1 MSNDG
6 LFASRYLLG
15 RTLGAGGGGTVRLA
29 RDRRRPG
36 ALVAVKQIA
45 ASTPEEGRARL
56 RELRLLRS
64 LRHPGIARA
73 LDGGLAEDGA
83 PYLVTEYV
91 DGVPLSAALRRAN
104 PRARETLVTRFLEAL
119 AYLHGRGLL
128 HRDLKPENVLVPR
141 SGPPRVKLLD
151 LGLSL
156 PEGTS
161 LRRRDRPGTPRYA
174 APEVVAGQG
183 ARPASD
189 LWSLGVILDR
199 ALPRRPADDATRR
212 VREVL
217 LPRCLAE
224 DPGRRFTDAVRALE
238 AWRTAGSRAPAAAP
252 PPARSGALH
261 GRAPLLAR
269 LRSLLRSVRAGKGRR
284 TVLVTGAPGT
294 GKTRLL
300 EEVRY
305 LAQELGLAV
314 GSGEADAPVVLA
326 DDAHRLG
333 RRALAALRA
342 PRDATRLVLLAGVPE
357 PEAWPDGLPRADLTE
372 RLGPLPLTAVRAWA
386 REAFRAAGLPERI
399 AARGAPALRAATG
412 GVPLLVEEALAAWLR
427 RPGDAPPVPDSV
439 RARAALEGGT
449 RAPLERSL
457 VDAAAALGRAAPAA
471 LLAAAAGLAPEEATA
486 AIERLVR
493 HGGLARGPEAG
504 TFVSGRPSARAA
516 GAPGRRALHARLAQA
531 LASEIGGPAL
541 PGEVARH
548 RLESGD
554 GKAAAE
560 ALDAAAAAG
569 TPPDRALALAD
580 AVLRAPGVAAPERER
595 AFARACEL
603 ALAAGRLEDATRLG
617 RSWARVAPAG
627 PARAAALE
635 RHAEAERRLGR
646 RSRARTL
653 LTRGLRELP
662 ASGDQPVALRILN
675 ALGYLEFLE
684 GRPRPALERARAGLA
699 RARPGPE
706 AASLRNL
713 EGLALHRL
721 GDAAGAVRAHREAIR
736 LFQRADVPA
745 DEAAAWTNLGNVLLA
760 AGTPLRAAAAHRRAL
775 RLFRKL
781 GRRDREAVA
790 LNNLGL
796 ALRARRDLAGARTA
810 FEEARALYDAQGDP
824 FGAASAR
831 GNLGT
836 VLLLQGDAAAAL
848 AALGQAE
855 TFFRNGRHARE
866 EAVVLR
872 HRVRALIEL
881 RRFPEARTSAARA
894 ERLARH
900 HGLQTEEAEG
910 RAARGEALE
919 RGGAPEEGAALLRD
933 AAARLRQLGLEESA
947 ASASLRAARGLLR
960 AALLAREGGRE
971 SRAVELFQAARAEV
985 PPRAGDPEARREVV
999 DLLRRLR
1006 RPAEEPAGPGAG
1018 LARLVEINRRLTSPE
1033 SPGQLLRA
1041 VLDAALELTGARRG
1055 FVILRAGSDEAR
1067 FEAARHLGR
1076 DELSDPSGSVSR
1088 SVLDRV
1094 LRTGAPVWTDNAME
1108 DRRFAGNPSLVQLRL
1123 HSVAC
1128 VPLKVRGRIRGALY
1142 LDHPGRPGLF
1152 GHGSLRWLRALAD
1165 QAALIIAGLRQR
1177 RRILALNR
1185 RLRALVRARTREL
1198 QQTREALRHA
1208 EMARGSRFH
1217 RMIGR
1222 SPAMTEVFQLVER
1235 LAPSPLPVLVEGET
1249 GTGKELVARA
1259 LHELSPRK
1267 KGPFVSVNCAALPE
1281 ALVESELFGHVRG
1294 GFTGAVGD
1302 APGLFRAAHGGTLFL
1317 DEVGDLPAPAQAKLL
1332 RALEGGEVRPVGGNA
1347 PVQVDVRVISAT
1359 NRDLDELRQAGRFR
1373 DDLYYRLKAVRLRL
1387 PPLRERREDIPLLL
1401 SEFLASAASE
1411 AGSSPKVPDAE
1422 ALRRLLDYDW
1432 PGNVREL
1439 LNEARRLAAFPGP
1452 SVNVEALSPEIRAE
1466 RAPAVS
1472 NAPGPDTL
1480 RQAALDGEARVLR
1493 AALESC
1499 GGNKTRAAALL
1510 GLSRLG
1516 LRKKL
1521 SRCGLI

>member
-1 MSNDG
+1 MSSPG

-15 RTLGAGGGGTVRLA
+15 RTLGAGGGGVVRMA

-45 ASTPEEGRARL
+45 ASTLEEGRARL
-56 RELRLLRS
+56 RELRLLRG

-73 LDGGLAEDGA
+73 LDGGLAPDGV

-91 DGVPLSAALRRAN
+91 DGVPLSAALRRAD

-141 SGPPRVKLLD
+141 RGPPRVKILD

-161 LRRRDRPGTPRYA
+161 RRRRDRPGTPRYA
-174 APEVVAGQG
+174 APEVAAGQG

-199 ALPRRPADDATRR
+199 ALPRRPADAATRR

-224 DPGRRFTDAVRALE
+224 APERRFADAARALE
-238 AWRTAGSRAPAAAP
+238 AWRSAARGGPASAP
-252 PPARSGALH
+252 PPVRSGALH
-261 GRAPLLAR
+261 GRSALLVR
-269 LRSLLRSVRAGKGRR
+269 LRSLLRAVRSGKDRSS
-284 TVLVTGAPGT
+284 VLVTGGPGT
-294 GKTRLL
+294 GKSRLI

-305 LAQELGLAV
+305 LAQEQGLAV
-314 GSGEADAPVVLA
+314 GPGQANAPVILA

-333 RRALAALRA
+333 PRALAALLA
-342 PRDATRLVLLAGVPE
+342 PGGGPRLVVLAGPPE
-357 PEAWPDGLPRADLTE
+357 PEAWRGGFPRADHVA
-372 RLGPLPLTAVRAWA
+372 RLGPLPLPAVRAWA

-399 AARGAPALRAATG
+399 ASRGAPALRAATG
-412 GVPLLVEEALAAWLR
+412 GIPLLVEEALAAWLR

-439 RARAALEGGT
+439 RARAALQTGA
-449 RAPLERSL
+449 RHPLERRL
-457 VDAAAALGRAAPAA
+457 VDAATALGRAAPAA
-471 LLAAAAGLAPEEATA
+471 LLAAAAGLPLEESTA

-493 HGGLARGPEAG
+493 DGSLARGAEAG
-504 TFVSGRPSARAA
+504 TLAPSRPPGRAPGAA
-516 GAPGRRALHARLAQA
+516 GRRALHARLVEAF
-531 LASEIGGPAL
+531 ASGIGGPPLA
-541 PGEVARH
+541 GEMARH
-548 RLESGD
+548 RLEAGD

-560 ALDAAAAAG
+560 ALDVAAATE
-569 TPPDRALALAD
+569 TPPDRAQSLTD

-603 ALAAGRLEDATRLG
+603 ALAAGRLEEATRLG
-617 RSWARVAPAG
+617 RRWARVAPAG

-635 RHAEAERRLGR
+635 RRAEGERRLGR
-646 RSRARTL
+646 RARARAL
-653 LTRGLRELP
+653 LTRALREVP
-662 ASGDQPVALRILN
+662 GSGDQPVALRILN
-675 ALGYLEFLE
+675 ALGYVEFLE

-721 GDAAGAVRAHREAIR
+721 GDAAGAARAHREAIR
-736 LFQRADVPA
+736 LFQRADLPA
-745 DEAAAWTNLGNVLLA
+745 DEAAVWTNLGNVLLA
-760 AGTPLRAAAAHRRAL
+760 SGTPLRAAAAHRRAL

-810 FEEARALYDAQGDP
+810 FEEARALYDAHGDP

-831 GNLGT
+831 ANLGT
-836 VLLLQGDAAAAL
+836 VLSLQGDAAAAL

-855 TFFRNGRHARE
+855 SSFRAGRHPRE

-881 RRFPEARTSAARA
+881 RRFPEARTAAARA
-894 ERLARH
+894 ERLARR
-900 HGLQTEEAEG
+900 HGLRSEEAEG

-971 SRAVELFQAARAEV
+971 SRAVELFHSARAEV
-985 PPRAGDPEARREVV
+985 PPRSGDPEARREVV

-1006 RPAEEPAGPGAG
+1006 RPPQEPAGPGAG
-1018 LARLVEINRRLTSPE
+1018 LARLVEINRRLTSAE
-1033 SPGQLLRA
+1033 SPGQLLRT

-1055 FVILRAGSDEAR
+1055 FVILRAGSDDAR

-1165 QAALIIAGLRQR
+1165 QAALIVAELRQR
-1177 RRILALNR
+1177 RRILELNR
-1185 RLRALVRARTREL
+1185 RLRALVRSRTREL

-1208 EMARGSRFH
+1208 EMARGARFH
-1217 RMIGR
+1217 RMVGR
-1222 SPAMTEVFQLVER
+1222 SPAMNEVYRLVER

-1294 GFTGAVGD
+1294 GFTGAVDD

-1317 DEVGDLPAPAQAKLL
+1317 DEVGDLPPPAQAKLL

-1347 PVQVDVRVISAT
+1347 PILVDVRVISAT
-1359 NRDLDELRQAGRFR
+1359 NRDLDELRRAGRFR

-1401 SEFLASAASE
+1401 SEFLSSAASE
-1411 AGSSPKVPDAE
+1411 TGTPAKVPDAE

-1439 LNEARRLAAFPGP
+1439 LNEARRLAAFPGS
-1452 SVNVEALSPEIRAE
+1452 SVSEEALSPEIRAE
-1466 RAPAVS
+1466 RVPAAPS
-1472 NAPGPDTL
+1472 APGPDAL
-1480 RQAALDGEARVLR
+1480 RRAALDGEARVLR
-1493 AALESC
+1493 AALDRC

-1521 SRCGLI
+1521 SRCGLL